1 MYASQ
6 RPTVAGTPS
15 FEVLPAGTDPTHVA
29 RQEIAHDT
37 LTAMAEGLYIVHDV
51 HYDLTQRIKSM
62 VEGVRVYGADATLEP
77 PAWGKGSQHTHSRY
91 LTRLHSVRCAGE
103 IAKLAG
109 KGATPRTERNLSTHA
124 LVYTPTRARGCAI
137 NHLDL
142 RRRLESGPHNH
153 DGAAEV
159 RLSHARAPQRS
170 HARSPRIRS
179 GKVPL

>member
-15 FEVLPAGTDPTHVA
+15 FQVLPAGTDPTHVA

-124 LVYTPTRARGCAI
+124 LVYTPTHARGCAI

-142 RRRLESGPHNH
+142 RRRLEPGPHNH

-159 RLSHARAPQRS
+159 RLSHVRAPQRR